1 MSPEVAMGM
10 PYNELSDVWGCS
22 LLLNETLTLA
32 RPFAHIPASQHQSIV
47 FEQGLRPVIPS
58 VSSSSSCTSSGR
70 GTNGVTGK
78 DVFCGHLWTP
88 ALRKLQVSMWSTD
101 LYERPTMSRVKATL
115 QQELDLA
122 TSTLLR
128 CDSGGADAGSVTVAP
143 SSSS

>member
-1 MSPEVAMGM
+1 MSPEVATGM

-47 FEQGLRPVIPS
+47 FEQGVRPVVPS
-58 VSSSSSCTSSGR
+58 VSSSGG
-70 GTNGVTGK
+70 GTNGVSGK

-101 LYERPTMSRVKATL
+101 LYERPTMARVKATL

-128 CDSGGADAGSVTVAP
+128 CDSGGADGGGFTVAP
-143 SSSS
+143 SLSS